1 MKKAFFLFL
10 LLATY
15 VCTFAQSSLYED
27 SLQKELSHARNIPDR
42 LLWLNKL
49 AVYYIGINNKA
60 SDDYA
65 MQMMNLADSSR
76 NREWMVKA
84 WLYNADR
91 YYDFSHSKEN
101 VSKGIESS
109 QKALEIAKNNNL
121 NEWTTWAYIYMA
133 RGAVKNRE
141 LDKALN
147 YSNLALSMASGIN
160 KDSLQ
165 VYVFNALG
173 DTYLEKNEKLLAFR
187 NYLQALD
194 RAEQKEKYE
203 LLQVCY
209 FRMQKF
215 YSSLEDYEKAKD
227 FEFKKEALQLQYHR
241 PYDLMNTYN
250 EIGLLY
256 QLSTQYDQAL
266 QYYEKSA
273 GLANSL
279 RFKIGTINSYEKIL
293 NLYLGSGQ
301 YQKGL
306 EYFKTHKEFTDFLS
320 NAGLGYV
327 IDQAYGI
334 MYLVMNRLDS
344 AGYYLKKAEPYFLE
358 KANKSNLFDLFT
370 QMGLYYR
377 KTNDYDKA
385 IAYYLKASDLGEQ
398 TTDLNMLEVAA
409 DSLDVLYKLKG
420 DYKNAYKYNSLSYQ
434 YKDSLRTLA
443 KEKDMQLLEIDNEN
457 RQKEREAKLH
467 EEEVRRSHNI
477 QYMGI
482 TVAIACIF
490 ILLVGLGVFKVSK
503 STIEALGFFAFIFL
517 FEFIILIA
525 DNTIHELTHGE
536 PWKVLAI
543 KIGLIAI
550 LLPLHHKLEE
560 RVIHYLTTQE
570 LLHLKGK
577 RILGKWRKKKDADL
591 PMGNL

>member
-1 MKKAFFLFL
+1 MKKASLLFL
-10 LLATY
+10 LLATNAHM
-15 VCTFAQSSLYED
+15 FAQSSLYED
-27 SLQKELSHARNIPDR
+27 SLRKEFSLAHTVPDR
-42 LLWLNKL
+42 LWWMNKL
-49 AVYYIGINNKA
+49 AFYYIGINNQL

-76 NREWMVKA
+76 NREWMIKA
-84 WLYNADR
+84 YLYNADR
-91 YYDFSHSKEN
+91 YYDFSHLKEN

-109 QKALEIAKNNNL
+109 EKALEIAKNNNL
-121 NEWTTWAYIYMA
+121 NEWATWAYIYLA
-133 RGAVKNRE
+133 RGAINNAE

-147 YSNLALSMASGIN
+147 YSNLALSMSSGIN
-160 KDSLQ
+160 NDSLR
-165 VYVFNALG
+165 VYVFNRLG

-194 RAEQKEKYE
+194 MAEQKEKYD

-215 YSSLEDYEKAKD
+215 YRSLEDYEKAKD
-227 FEFKKEALQLQYHR
+227 FEFKKEALQLQYNQ

-250 EIGLLY
+250 EIGELY
-256 QLSTQYDQAL
+256 KLSKQYDQAL

-273 GLANSL
+273 TLANSL

-293 NLYLGSGQ
+293 NLYLASGQ

-306 EYFKTHKEFTDFLS
+306 EYFETHKDFTDFFI
-320 NAGLGYV
+320 NAGMGYA
-327 IDQAYGI
+327 IDEAYGI
-334 MYLVMNRLDS
+334 IYLIMNRPDS
-344 AGYYLKKAEPYFLE
+344 AGYYLKKAEPYYLE
-358 KANKSNLFDLFT
+358 KAGKTRLFDLYS
-370 QMGLYYR
+370 QMGWYYR
-377 KTNDYDKA
+377 EIKDYDKA
-385 IAYYLKASDLGEQ
+385 IAYYMKANDMGEQ
-398 TTDLNMLEVAA
+398 STDLTSLQLAA

-420 DYKNAYKYNSLSYQ
+420 DYKNAYKYNTLSHQ

-550 LLPLHHKLEE
+550 LLPLHHKLEH

-577 RILGKWRKKKDADL
+577 GILSKWRKKKDADL